1 MFFWRTFTM
10 AKSIARYTYP
20 TLMSVLFL
28 FMGQIAPCV
37 AGENPFVSPVF
48 EELGLVPEEMPQEV
62 TATIVD
68 PSKLERYGLKGIDR
82 DDQVDV
88 INLGGGKLKIVH
100 PDTGN
105 TIEIILKNP

>member
-1 MFFWRTFTM
+1 MS
-10 AKSIARYTYP
+10 KSITRYMCAILVYA
-20 TLMSVLFL
+20 LILFL
-28 FMGQIAPCV
+28 GRIVPCA
-37 AGENPFVSPVF
+37 AGDNPLVSPVF
-48 EELGLVPEEMPQEV
+48 EELGLAPEEMPEEV

-82 DDQVDV
+82 DDQVEV

-105 TIEIILKNP
+105 SIEVILKNP